1 MRQSLVTLAVAAAE
15 RSAPDMLVRAG
26 MRRAIRGRLE
36 EEERRPQADR
46 WAMIDR
52 WHAGPIAL
60 VPESAN
66 DQHYEVPARFFQ
78 AVLGPRLKYS
88 ACLWPDGVDDLAS
101 AEEAMLHLTV
111 ERAGLQDGMRILDL
125 GCGWGS
131 LSLYMA
137 ERFPAAQVVAVSN
150 SASQGEFIRAAA
162 SGRGLDNVEHRVSDV
177 NVLDLDGRFDAMV
190 SIEMFEHV
198 RNHPRLL
205 DDVSEHLVPGAP
217 VFIHVFA
224 HRDHAW
230 EFEDRGPGDWMARTF
245 FSGGIMPS
253 HTGFGRLVAP
263 FEVEQS
269 WWIDG
274 THYQRTLASWLAE
287 LDAKRDEARAALAEA
302 YGQDTDRWLQ
312 RWRMFFMACAEFFGH
327 AGGELLGV
335 SHHRL
340 RAG

>member
-1 MRQSLVTLAVAAAE
+1 MSLAVSAAE
-15 RSAPDMLVRAG
+15 RSAPDLFVRAG
-26 MRRAIRGRLE
+26 MRRAIIGRLRE
-36 EEERRPQADR
+36 EELRSEIDR
-46 WAMIDR
+46 LAMIER

-60 VPESAN
+60 VPETAN
-66 DQHYEVPARFFQ
+66 DQHYEVPARFFET
-78 AVLGPRLKYS
+78 VLGPRLKYS
-88 ACLWPDGVDDLAS
+88 ACLWPDGVADLAA
-101 AEEAMLHLTV
+101 AEEAMLALTV
-111 ERAGLQDGMRILDL
+111 ERAGLEDGMRILDL

-131 LSLYMA
+131 LSLFMA
-137 ERFPAAQVVAVSN
+137 ERFPHARIVAVSN
-150 SASQGEFIRAAA
+150 SASQGEFIRAEAA
-162 SGRGLDNVEHRVSDV
+162 RRGTGYVEHQVADV
-177 NVLDLDGRFDAMV
+177 NRLDLEGNFDAIV

-205 DDVSEHLVPGAP
+205 KVVMDHLEPGGP
-217 VFIHVFA
+217 LFVHVFA

-253 HTGFGRLVAP
+253 HTGFDRLVAP
-263 FEVEQS
+263 FELEQS

-274 THYQRTLASWLAE
+274 THYQKTLEAWLAE
-287 LDAKRDEARAALAEA
+287 LDTNRDQARAALVEA
-302 YGQDTDRWLQ
+302 YGPDTDRWLQ

-340 RAG
+340 RSG